1 MGRQLYGHAHMED
14 GKDSTGVGQPLVL
27 GENKIIASGETHE
40 GLMLQVLLPT
50 QEFSIEKLK
59 LASPYTE
66 ELHCA
71 H

>member
-1 MGRQLYGHAHMED
+1 MED
-14 GKDSTGVGQPLVL
+14 GKDYARVGRPLVL
-27 GENKIIASGETHE
+27 RANKIIASGETHE
-40 GLMLQVLLPT
+40 GLMFRVLLPT